1 MYCIKSEGRIRTL
14 GVNSMFSGSTAD
26 GIAVDSISRLLF
38 YTDTG
43 FNIIALMTLDG
54 SEQSVVI
61 NSGLD
66 EPRAI
71 VLDPVD
77 G

>member
-1 MYCIKSEGRIRTL
+1 M
-14 GVNSMFSGSTAD
+14 
-26 GIAVDSISRLLF
+26 DSISRLLF

-43 FNIIALMTLDG
+43 RDIIAVMALDG
-54 SEQSVVI
+54 SEQAVVI
-61 NSGLD
+61 NQGLD

-71 VLDPVD
+71 VLDPIN

>member
-1 MYCIKSEGRIRTL
+1 MDY
-14 GVNSMFSGSTAD
+14 
-26 GIAVDSISRLLF
+26 ISRLLF

-43 FNIIALMTLDG
+43 KDIIALLTMDG
-54 SEQSVVI
+54 ATEKIII

-71 VLDPVD
+71 EVDPLN

>member
-1 MYCIKSEGRIRTL
+1 MTFFILFLDS
-14 GVNSMFSGSTAD
+14 VAD
-26 GIAVDSISRLLF
+26 GIAVDYISRLLI

-43 FNIIALMTLDG
+43 KDIISLLSMDG
-54 SEQSVVI
+54 ATEKVVI

-66 EPRAI
+66 QPRAI
-71 VLDPVD
+71 EVDPIN